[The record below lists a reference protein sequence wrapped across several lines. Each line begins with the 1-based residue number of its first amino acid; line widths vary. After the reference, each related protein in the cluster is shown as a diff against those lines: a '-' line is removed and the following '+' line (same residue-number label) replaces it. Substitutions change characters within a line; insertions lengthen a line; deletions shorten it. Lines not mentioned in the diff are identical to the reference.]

1 MAVVNTKSTA
11 ISNADASPAVLNNPR
26 VVNGFLRESVGTV
39 EVAAGDDNDSVF
51 RFVRV
56 PSNARISTVEIAC
69 DAITGGTDYDVGVYD
84 TAAAGGAVV
93 SVNLFGDAIDLSSA
107 LAFTDVTYE
116 TTATNKS
123 KVDQELWQLLGLT
136 SDPAK
141 FYDIC
146 ATGVTVGTAAGTIS
160 MRVRFAA

>member
-39 EVAAGDDNDSVF
+39 EVAAADDNDSVF

-56 PSNARISTVEIAC
+56 PSNARISSVEVAN
-69 DAITGGTDYDVGVYD
+69 DAITAGTDYDIGVYD

-93 SVNLFGDAIDLSSA
+93 SVNLFGDAVDLSSA
-107 LAFTDVTYE
+107 KAFTDYTYE
-116 TTATNKS
+116 TTATNIS

>member
-146 ATGVTVGTAAGTIS
+146 ATGVTVGSGAGTIS

>member
-39 EVAAGDDNDSVF
+39 EVAAGDDDTSVF

-116 TTATNKS
+116 TTPTNKS

-146 ATGVTVGTAAGTIS
+146 ATGVTVGSGAGTIS

>member
-11 ISNADASPAVLNNPR
+11 ISNADASPAVLNSPR
-26 VVNGFLRESVGTV
+26 VVNGFLRESVATL
-39 EVAAGDDNDSVF
+39 ETAAGDDDGSVF

-56 PSNARISTVEIAC
+56 PSNARISSVEYAN
-69 DAITGGTDYDVGVYD
+69 DAITSGTDYDIGVYD

-93 SVNLFGDAIDLSSA
+93 SVNLFADALDLSSA
-107 LAFTDVTYE
+107 HAFTDVTYE
-116 TTATNKS
+116 TTATNIS

-146 ATGVTVGTAAGTIS
+146 ATGVTVGSAAGTIS
-160 MRVRFAA
+160 LRVRFAA